1 MKCYTL
7 FMAFLEGGA
16 VETVLWPTKNGFHR
30 KKGDADMSR
39 LGDLIRLERTRQ
51 GLTHKQVAR
60 KCGVSDKYLMEVE
73 AGTRII
79 ADDQARRILKSMG
92 MTEHTEADFTLD
104 DIAATVDLQS
114 AVPQLTRATEAK
126 KAPAKATKEAEV
138 VAESDPGVAGS
149 IWLDALSGVLKHVPI
164 YNAVMKE
171 VGHRLLPITNGKI
184 EGASPDKV
192 FYFMAPDNGLRG
204 FRVQRGDLL
213 LVVPAQAAVDG
224 AIMLLQTPQGRVL
237 RKVKRVNDYQAMLQK
252 YDEAFESEIKNFN
265 ELTFVG
271 RCVRLEAELT

>member
-1 MKCYTL
+1 
-7 FMAFLEGGA
+7 
-16 VETVLWPTKNGFHR
+16 
-30 KKGDADMSR
+30 MSR

-92 MTEHTEADFTLD
+92 MTQQTESDFTLD

-114 AVPQLTRATEAK
+114 AVPQLTKAVESK
-126 KAPAKATKEAEV
+126 KAVKPNEKQEVAAET
-138 VAESDPGVAGS
+138 DPGVAGS
-149 IWLDALSGVLKHVPI
+149 IWLDALSGVLKHVPV
-164 YNAVMKE
+164 YNAIMKE

-192 FYFMAPDNGLRG
+192 FYFMAPDNDLRG

-224 AIMLLQTPQGRVL
+224 AIMLLQTPQGRLL

-252 YDEAFESEIKNFN
+252 YNEAFESEIKNFN

-271 RCVRLEAELT
+271 RCVRLEADLT

>member
-1 MKCYTL
+1 
-7 FMAFLEGGA
+7 
-16 VETVLWPTKNGFHR
+16 
-30 KKGDADMSR
+30 MSR

-79 ADDQARRILKSMG
+79 QDDQARRILKVMG
-92 MTEHTEADFTLD
+92 MQQQTEAEFSLD

-114 AVPQLTRATEAK
+114 AVPQLTRAVEKKEKQPVAEAK
-126 KAPAKATKEAEV
+126 A
-138 VAESDPGVAGS
+138 DPGVSGS
-149 IWLDALSGVLKHVPI
+149 IWLDALAGVLKHVPV

-192 FYFMAPDNGLRG
+192 FYFMAPDNDLRG
-204 FRVQRGDLL
+204 FRVQRGDIV

-224 AIMLLQTPQGRVL
+224 AIMLLQTPLGRVL

-252 YDEAFESEIKNFN
+252 YDDAFESEIKNYN
-265 ELTFVG
+265 EITFVG
-271 RCVRLEAELT
+271 RCVRLEADLT

>member
-1 MKCYTL
+1 
-7 FMAFLEGGA
+7 
-16 VETVLWPTKNGFHR
+16 
-30 KKGDADMSR
+30 MSR

-51 GLTHKQVAR
+51 GLTYKQVAK

-73 AGTRII
+73 AGSRII
-79 ADDQARRILKSMG
+79 ADDQARRILKTMG
-92 MTEHTEADFTLD
+92 LREQTEADFTLD

-114 AVPQLTRATEAK
+114 AVPRIQQAAEKKMAAK
-126 KAPAKATKEAEV
+126 KPEA
-138 VAESDPGVAGS
+138 VAETDAGVSGS

-171 VGHRLLPITNGKI
+171 VGHRLLPITDGKI

-192 FYFMAPDNGLRG
+192 FYFMAPDNELRG

-224 AIMLLQTPQGRVL
+224 AIMLLQTPQGGVL

-252 YDEAFESEIKNFN
+252 YDEAFESEIKNYN
-265 ELTFVG
+265 EITFVG
-271 RCVRLEAELT
+271 RCVRLEADLT

>member
-1 MKCYTL
+1 
-7 FMAFLEGGA
+7 
-16 VETVLWPTKNGFHR
+16 
-30 KKGDADMSR
+30 MSR

-51 GLTHKQVAR
+51 GLTHKKVAR

-192 FYFMAPDNGLRG
+192 FYFMAPDNALRG

>member
-1 MKCYTL
+1 
-7 FMAFLEGGA
+7 
-16 VETVLWPTKNGFHR
+16 
-30 KKGDADMSR
+30 MSR

-79 ADDQARRILKSMG
+79 ADDQARRILKAMG
-92 MTEHTEADFTLD
+92 MTQQTESDFTLD

-114 AVPQLTRATEAK
+114 AVPQLTKAVEVKKPVKTE
-126 KAPAKATKEAEV
+126 KAEDKT
-138 VAESDPGVAGS
+138 ESDPGVAGS
-149 IWLDALSGVLKHVPI
+149 IWLDALSGVLKHVPV

-192 FYFMAPDNGLRG
+192 FYFMAPDNDLRG

-237 RKVKRVNDYQAMLQK
+237 RKVKRYNDYQAMLQK
-252 YDEAFESEIKNFN
+252 YDDTFESELKNYN

-271 RCVRLEAELT
+271 RCVRLEAELS

>member
-1 MKCYTL
+1 
-7 FMAFLEGGA
+7 
-16 VETVLWPTKNGFHR
+16 
-30 KKGDADMSR
+30 MSR

-79 ADDQARRILKSMG
+79 ADDQARRILKAMG
-92 MTEHTEADFTLD
+92 MTQQTESDFTLD

-114 AVPQLTRATEAK
+114 AVPQLTKAVETK
-126 KAPAKATKEAEV
+126 KPAKTEKTEEKT
-138 VAESDPGVAGS
+138 ESDPGVAGS
-149 IWLDALSGVLKHVPI
+149 IWLDALSGVLKHVPV

-192 FYFMAPDNGLRG
+192 FYFMAPDNDLRG

-237 RKVKRVNDYQAMLQK
+237 RKVKRYNDYQAMLQK
-252 YDEAFESEIKNFN
+252 YDDAFESELKNYN

-271 RCVRLEAELT
+271 RCVRLEAELS

>member
-1 MKCYTL
+1 
-7 FMAFLEGGA
+7 
-16 VETVLWPTKNGFHR
+16 
-30 KKGDADMSR
+30 MSR

-79 ADDQARRILKSMG
+79 ADDQARRILKTMG
-92 MTEHTEADFTLD
+92 LQQQNEADFTLD

-114 AVPQLTRATEAK
+114 AVPQLTRAVEPK
-126 KAPAKATKEAEV
+126 KAEKAVQREA
-138 VAESDPGVAGS
+138 VAESDPGVSGS

-192 FYFMAPDNGLRG
+192 FYFMAPDNDLRG

-252 YDEAFESEIKNFN
+252 YNESCESEIKNYN

-271 RCVRLEAELT
+271 RCVRLEADLG

>member
-1 MKCYTL
+1 
-7 FMAFLEGGA
+7 
-16 VETVLWPTKNGFHR
+16 
-30 KKGDADMSR
+30 MSR
-39 LGDLIRLERTRQ
+39 LGDLIRLERTRR

-79 ADDQARRILKSMG
+79 ADDQARRILKTMG
-92 MTEHTEADFTLD
+92 MKEQTEADFTLD

-114 AVPQLTRATEAK
+114 AVPQLTRAVEAK
-126 KAPAKATKEAEV
+126 KPAQKAEP

-149 IWLDALSGVLKHVPI
+149 IWLDALSGVLKHVPV

-171 VGHRLLPITNGKI
+171 VGHRLLPITDGKI

-192 FYFMAPDNGLRG
+192 YYFMAPDNALRG
-204 FRVQRGDLL
+204 FRVQRGDIL

-224 AIMLLQTPQGRVL
+224 AIMLLQTAQGRVL
-237 RKVKRVNDYQAMLQK
+237 RKIKRVNDYQAMLQK

-271 RCVRLEAELT
+271 RCVRLEAEL

>member
-1 MKCYTL
+1 MLYPL
-7 FMAFLEGGA
+7 YGFLGRGYGGNRSLA
-16 VETVLWPTKNGFHR
+16 SKERFPPQ
-30 KKGDADMSR
+30 KGDADMSR

>member
-1 MKCYTL
+1 
-7 FMAFLEGGA
+7 
-16 VETVLWPTKNGFHR
+16 
-30 KKGDADMSR
+30 MSR

-51 GLTHKQVAR
+51 GLTHKQVAK

-79 ADDQARRILKSMG
+79 ADDQARRILKTMG

-114 AVPQLTRATEAK
+114 AVPRIQQAAEKK
-126 KAPAKATKEAEV
+126 KAEAEKKPAP
-138 VAESDPGVAGS
+138 VAETDPSVSGS
-149 IWLDALSGVLKHVPI
+149 IWLDALSGVLKHVPV

-171 VGHRLLPITNGKI
+171 VDHRLLPVTDGRIA
-184 EGASPDKV
+184 GAPADKV
-192 FYFMAPDNGLRG
+192 YYFMAPDNALRG

-265 ELTFVG
+265 ELTVVG

>member
-1 MKCYTL
+1 
-7 FMAFLEGGA
+7 
-16 VETVLWPTKNGFHR
+16 
-30 KKGDADMSR
+30 MSR

-79 ADDQARRILKSMG
+79 ADDQARRILKAMG
-92 MTEHTEADFTLD
+92 MTQQTESDFTLD

-114 AVPQLTRATEAK
+114 AVPQLTKAVETK
-126 KAPAKATKEAEV
+126 KPAKTEKTEEKT
-138 VAESDPGVAGS
+138 ESDPGVAGS
-149 IWLDALSGVLKHVPI
+149 IWLDALSGVLKHVPV

-171 VGHRLLPITNGKI
+171 VGHRLLPITHGKI

-192 FYFMAPDNGLRG
+192 FYFMAPDNDLRG

-237 RKVKRVNDYQAMLQK
+237 RKVKRYNDYQAMLQK
-252 YDEAFESEIKNFN
+252 YDDAFESELKNYN

-271 RCVRLEAELT
+271 RCVRLEAELG

>member
-1 MKCYTL
+1 
-7 FMAFLEGGA
+7 
-16 VETVLWPTKNGFHR
+16 
-30 KKGDADMSR
+30 MSR

-60 KCGVSDKYLMEVE
+60 KCGVSDKYLIEVE

-92 MTEHTEADFTLD
+92 MSQQTEADFTLD

-114 AVPQLTRATEAK
+114 AVPQLTKAVEPK
-126 KAPAKATKEAEV
+126 KPAKAEKPEA
-138 VAESDPGVAGS
+138 VAESDPGVSGS
-149 IWLDALSGVLKHVPI
+149 IWLDALSGVLKHVPV

-192 FYFMAPDNGLRG
+192 FYFMAPDNDLRG
-204 FRVQRGDLL
+204 FRVQRGDLV

-224 AIMLLQTPQGRVL
+224 AIMLLQTPQGRIL
-237 RKVKRVNDYQAMLQK
+237 RKIKRVNDYQAMLQK

-271 RCVRLEAELT
+271 RCVRLEADLT